1 MYMLQWPPDV
11 SICGVY
17 SSEKVWTGL
26 QWWTLYVTSSE
37 GQGFWGGVSSVL
49 GLGGIGPL
57 QWGPMHHVDRLTD
70 THDWKHYL
78 PAAPLMDGKYQLAQI
93 THALSYP
100 LITIVNLSVWENEIK
115 INLFGS
121 KTYSDQQTSVKILVL
136 TVFCAAL
143 RWKMGLFD
151 YYWLKL
157 ISGGHLNVPMQE
169 MVHAIAI
176 GK

>member
-1 MYMLQWPPDV
+1 MTSSKVLQTNLEVDFWRCYFDHTLKTGV
-11 SICGVY
+11 SGDP
-17 SSEKVWTGL
+17 
-26 QWWTLYVTSSE
+26 TLYV
-37 GQGFWGGVSSVL
+37 
-49 GLGGIGPL
+49 L
-57 QWGPMHHVDRLTD
+57 QMHHVDRLTD

-93 THALSYP
+93 THALSFP

-121 KTYSDQQTSVKILVL
+121 KTYSDQQTSVKILIF

-143 RWKMGLFD
+143 GWKMGLFD